1 MTTAELRQLF
11 KEASQADRQWEW
23 AKAIRC
29 YSQAIALAPKDH
41 RLPTNLGNV
50 LWLSDQPEA
59 AIEAFRRATTLAP
72 EAALPHRGL
81 GNALRD
87 INAFEAA
94 DAAYSKARK
103 LSDDALSA
111 WNHSQLL
118 LGLERYASAYI
129 AAERRL
135 ELEAMQPYRPSTNT
149 QQPHPLLQTSEH
161 APATPCLN
169 PLHIWTEQGFGDSLQ
184 YVRWLT
190 RLCQHPNTIT
200 LEVEHQLVAL
210 FTQGLSWLPHP
221 PAVMA
226 KPRDD
231 SGAPALAGKHCPLL
245 SLPHH
250 LGGAPLTDAVP
261 YLRSEAWPP
270 AGNRGLYPRIGLLWA
285 AGRKLDHPFTAREYR
300 KRSLS
305 PEALGHL
312 VEGLHQAG
320 AQLVNLQVGQDR
332 AMAAP
337 LASRFADALP
347 ESADF
352 AATAAVV
359 RQLDLV
365 ICVDTAMA
373 HLAGALGHP
382 TWVLLPFAADPR
394 WLRHRSDSPWY
405 PTLRLFRQS
414 QQGDWGTPI
423 ACVLQQLR
431 HLWSQGAPLVG
442 PIRASFNA
450 PT

>member
-1 MTTAELRQLF
+1 MQNLSGTSLAQLF
-11 KEASQADRQWEW
+11 RGAVDAEQGQDWPR
-23 AKAIRC
+23 AIAC
-29 YSQAIALAPKDH
+29 YRQAIGLARGDH

-50 LWLSDQPEA
+50 LWLANQPEA
-59 AIEAFRRATTLAP
+59 ARDAFRCATALAP

-87 INAFEAA
+87 LNAFEAA
-94 DAAYSKARK
+94 DAAYSKARQ

-118 LGLERYASAYI
+118 LGLERYASAYA

-135 ELEAMQPYRPSTNT
+135 ELDAMLPYRPSTGT
-149 QQPHPLLQTSEH
+149 QQPHHPLLQPSEQ
-161 APATPCLN
+161 APAMPCLT
-169 PLHIWTEQGFGDSLQ
+169 PLHLWTEQGFGDSLQ

-190 RLCQHPNTIT
+190 RLCQQPHAIT
-200 LEVEHQLVAL
+200 LEVEHQLVSL
-210 FTQGLSWLPHP
+210 FAQGLSWLPHP
-221 PAVMA
+221 PAVVA
-226 KPRDD
+226 KPRDGR
-231 SGAPALAGKHCPLL
+231 GAPALAGAHCPLL

-261 YLRSEAWPP
+261 YLRSEAWPS
-270 AGNRGLYPRIGLLWA
+270 AGDREVYPRIGLLWA
-285 AGRKLDHPFTAREYR
+285 AGRKLEDPFTAREYR

-305 PEALGHL
+305 PEALGQL

-320 AQLVNLQVGQDR
+320 AQLVTLQVGHDR

-347 ESADF
+347 ENADF

-382 TWVLLPFAADPR
+382 AWVLLPFAADPR
-394 WLRHRSDSPWY
+394 WLRDRSDSPWY
-405 PTLRLFRQS
+405 PSLRLFRQP
-414 QQGDWGTPI
+414 QAGDWGTPI
-423 ACVLQQLR
+423 ASVLQQLR
-431 HLWSQGAPLVG
+431 HLWSQGAPF
-442 PIRASFNA
+442 SA